1 MFTFLLHGFSV
12 SFVLCKFSPVNEV
25 HPLEPFW
32 KKVKFLKPCMSTE
45 NALLVHSYLTEKKC
59 RAKLFFVQSCKG
71 IVLLSPVCQY
81 CSWEIC
87 CLSNL
92 DHVYQS
98 LFSWK
103 ILESLSLI
111 FWNCILI
118 LFDWGQYSLICAP
131 VDSLNLTDPV
141 LYFWRIFFLHYSIPL
156 QSSFFFFNY
165 NSSSLHVKLLGIIQ

>member
-1 MFTFLLHGFSV
+1 MHVHWKCPSCTFIL
-12 SFVLCKFSPVNEV
+12 N
-25 HPLEPFW
+25 W
-32 KKVKFLKPCMSTE
+32 
-45 NALLVHSYLTEKKC
+45 KKC

-141 LYFWRIFFLHYSIPL
+141 LYFWRIFFFIIPFHCSLH
-156 QSSFFFFNY
+156 SFFLIIILPLCMLNCLA
-165 NSSSLHVKLLGIIQ
+165 SSNKKSNHFSLCFLFSNFWEVL